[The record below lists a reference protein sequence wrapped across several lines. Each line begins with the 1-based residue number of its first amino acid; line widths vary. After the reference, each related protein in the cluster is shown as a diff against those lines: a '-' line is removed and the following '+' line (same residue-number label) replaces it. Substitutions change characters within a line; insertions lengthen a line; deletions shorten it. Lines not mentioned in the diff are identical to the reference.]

1 MMCVY
6 LLPPDFL
13 WGALHC
19 FCRNNEVRPPLP
31 FIFIFIFFGGA
42 LHCFCTLATYR
53 RHGNTPSRGTP
64 LKREPQLRR

>member
-13 WGALHC
+13 WGGALHC

-31 FIFIFIFFGGA
+31 FIFIFFWGGA
-42 LHCFCTLATYR
+42 LHCFCALATYR
-53 RHGNTPSRGTP
+53 RHGNTPSRGAHH
-64 LKREPQLRR
+64 